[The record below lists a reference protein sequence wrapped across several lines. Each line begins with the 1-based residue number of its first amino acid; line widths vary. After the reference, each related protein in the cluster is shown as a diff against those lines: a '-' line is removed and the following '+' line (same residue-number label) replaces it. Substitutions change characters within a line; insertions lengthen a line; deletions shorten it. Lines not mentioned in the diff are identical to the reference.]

1 MRRRPLK
8 SRVRRDV
15 LRQARAR
22 LQRERRKWE
31 GTAPQGSA
39 ALLEQEGALDFIE
52 FELDEHFARV
62 SSQLRL
68 DPLSWA
74 RIRVHQEVL
83 SSRHVLLE
91 ADWVA
96 QRNREGV
103 TTSSQN
109 SRFGL
114 PFRQAQHNAVF
125 EYDFDGAI
133 AEGGEVAETRVY

>member
-8 SRVRRDV
+8 SRVRRDIP
-15 LRQARAR
+15 RQTSGS
-22 LQRERRKWE
+22 LLKERRIWE

-39 ALLEQEGALDFIE
+39 AFLEQEGALDFIE

-83 SSRHVLLE
+83 SS
-91 ADWVA
+91 
-96 QRNREGV
+96 
-103 TTSSQN
+103 
-109 SRFGL
+109 
-114 PFRQAQHNAVF
+114 
-125 EYDFDGAI
+125 
-133 AEGGEVAETRVY
+133 